1 MIGRSALTR
10 GARLALRRQDCASLA
25 QRRGY
30 AAAAASNET
39 ASYESADI
47 NGIKVASRDPR
58 GPTARVAVVAKAGT
72 RYQPLPGL
80 SVGLEE
86 FAFKASQHTTQ
97 SPRRMPREA
106 LVVEAA
112 FLRDDLPYFTELL
125 GEVITKTR
133 YTTHEFQEEIER
145 IVHLK
150 QGKLTNDALG
160 QALDNAH
167 SVAFHKGLGFSIYP
181 SPSTTLGPYLN
192 ENSIAA
198 FAETVY
204 TKPNIAIVADG
215 ASQASLS
222 KWIEPFFRDVPA
234 SPSASSPL
242 QLFSEATK
250 YYGGEQRTSL
260 AGSNALVLAFPGHNL
275 HSDKADIAVLTA
287 LLGGQSSIKWSPGF
301 SLLSKASAAAP
312 GSTIVAK
319 NLAYTD
325 AGLLTIQI
333 TGSSG
338 AVRKGAEEAVKAL
351 KSIAE
356 SGVTKEVLSKA
367 IAKAKFDLLSQNEL
381 TGTGIVSAG
390 NSLIHGGKIF
400 QVAEALKGYEAVTA
414 EKVKAA
420 AKALLDG
427 KATVAAAGD
436 LYVLPYAEE
445 IGLKLAV
452 RLSCFVAD
460 LGIAVTTFH
469 PKKPVHSQPHKQS
482 AKMTFAWKAAGLS
495 YNRYLAVAGRVV
507 RRSLK
512 DDKRLAAER
521 RGDMDLRFAKWEN
534 GKQGENKNLAQANAA
549 LAENAGSSS

>member
-1 MIGRSALTR
+1 MMFEERYPANAL
-10 GARLALRRQDCASLA
+10 AS
-25 QRRGY
+25 
-30 AAAAASNET
+30 
-39 ASYESADI
+39 
-47 NGIKVASRDPR
+47 
-58 GPTARVAVVAKAGT
+58 KA
-72 RYQPLPGL
+72 
-80 SVGLEE
+80 
-86 FAFKASQHTTQ
+86 
-97 SPRRMPREA
+97 
-106 LVVEAA
+106 
-112 FLRDDLPYFTELL
+112 
-125 GEVITKTR
+125 
-133 YTTHEFQEEIER
+133 HEFQEEIER

-150 QGKLTNDALG
+150 QGKLTNNALG

-167 SVAFHKGLGFSIYP
+167 SVAFHKGLGSSIYP
-181 SPSTTLGPYLN
+181 SSSTTLGPYLN

-234 SPSASSPL
+234 SASSPL
-242 QLFSEATK
+242 QLFTEATK

-275 HSDKADIAVLTA
+275 HSDKADVAVLTA

-351 KSIAE
+351 KSVAE
-356 SGVTKEVLSKA
+356 SGVAKEVLSKA

-414 EKVKAA
+414 EKVKAVSSRSHSA
-420 AKALLDG
+420 QNVDC
-427 KATVAAAGD
+427 TN
-436 LYVLPYAEE
+436 
-445 IGLKLAV
+445 
-452 RLSCFVAD
+452 
-460 LGIAVTTFH
+460 TFH
-469 PKKPVHSQPHKQS
+469 FRRRSRCWMARRQWQQRETYTCSHTQRKSASRYRILVHCTHQLRGWGKCINSPS
-482 AKMTFAWKAAGLS
+482 RCRRAKRLCEYSTFLDRSIAKFHFVRRVTVVGKRL
-495 YNRYLAVAGRVV
+495 GTPRVV
-507 RRSLK
+507 CEIPMPPANPLNV
-512 DDKRLAAER
+512 
-521 RGDMDLRFAKWEN
+521 RGE
-534 GKQGENKNLAQANAA
+534 
-549 LAENAGSSS
+549 LAEKGDRCWTDGVT

>member
-1 MIGRSALTR
+1 MREGTYLTC
-10 GARLALRRQDCASLA
+10 LRPA
-25 QRRGY
+25 
-30 AAAAASNET
+30 
-39 ASYESADI
+39 
-47 NGIKVASRDPR
+47 
-58 GPTARVAVVAKAGT
+58 
-72 RYQPLPGL
+72 
-80 SVGLEE
+80 
-86 FAFKASQHTTQ
+86 
-97 SPRRMPREA
+97 
-106 LVVEAA
+106 
-112 FLRDDLPYFTELL
+112 
-125 GEVITKTR
+125 
-133 YTTHEFQEEIER
+133 HEFQEEIER
-145 IVHLK
+145 IVRLK

-275 HSDKADIAVLTA
+275 HSDKADVAVLTA

-338 AVRKGAEEAVKAL
+338 AVRKGAEEAAKAL

-414 EKVKAA
+414 EKVKA
-420 AKALLDG
+420 
-427 KATVAAAGD
+427 VSSHS
-436 LYVLPYAEE
+436 LPAQNVECTNAFHFRRRRRCWMARRRWQQRE
-445 IGLKLAV
+445 
-452 RLSCFVAD
+452 
-460 LGIAVTTFH
+460 TFTCSH
-469 PKKPVHSQPHKQS
+469 TQ
-482 AKMTFAWKAAGLS
+482 
-495 YNRYLAVAGRVV
+495 R
-507 RRSLK
+507 
-512 DDKRLAAER
+512 RLASRYRILVHYTHQIE
-521 RGDMDLRFAKWEN
+521 GM
-534 GKQGENKNLAQANAA
+534 GKMYQQSKPL
-549 LAENAGSSS
+549 